1 MMKRLKTI
9 VAGVALLLMS
19 LGTMHTDQAQ
29 AATLLTKGVS
39 SGDVWDLQFRLRTL
53 GYDQLVLDGQFGSQ
67 TSSTVRQFQKDY
79 GLPSDGVVGE
89 ETWKALKKYSLNQS
103 ELDIMAKVINS
114 EARGEPYEG
123 QVAVGAV
130 IMNRIGSSQF
140 PDNIYNVVFQPGA
153 FTAVADGQYALTP
166 NKSAYLAAQDA
177 LRGWDPTY
185 NSLYYFNPKT
195 ATSKWIWSR
204 PQTVTIGQHI
214 FAK

>member
-1 MMKRLKTI
+1 MLKLLKI
-9 VAGVALLLMS
+9 FVVGIALLLVS
-19 LGTMHTDQAQ
+19 LGPLHTNQAQ
-29 AATLLTKGVS
+29 AAALLTKGVS

-53 GYDQLVLDGQFGSQ
+53 GYDQQVLDGQFGSQ
-67 TSSTVRQFQKDY
+67 TLSTVRRFQSEY
-79 GLPSDGVVGE
+79 GLPADGVVGE
-89 ETWKALKKYSLNQS
+89 KTWKVLKNFSLNQS

-130 IMNRIGSSQF
+130 IMNRIGSVQF
-140 PDNIYNVVFQPGA
+140 PDNIYDVVFQSGA
-153 FTAVADGQYALTP
+153 FTAVDDGQYTLKP

-177 LRGWDPTY
+177 LRGWDPT
-185 NSLYYFNPKT
+185 NQSLYYFNPVT

-204 PQTVTIGQHI
+204 PQTVTIGHHI